1 MSISLC
7 QTNEINDPGSKG
19 IEIEH
24 NGVSVSLFVI
34 HKDGMFHAYI
44 NRCPHTG
51 VNLDWQEHQFL
62 DLDMSYIQCATHD
75 ALFEISSGE
84 CISGPCVGD
93 ALTPIELQISENA
106 LFVDLSKYIP
116 PNP

>member
-1 MSISLC
+1 MHISLC
-7 QTNEINDPGSKG
+7 QINEISDPGSRG
-19 IEIEH
+19 FDVEH
-24 NGVSVSLFVI
+24 AGRMISLFVV

-62 DLDMSYIQCATHD
+62 DLDTNFIQCSTHD
-75 ALFEISSGE
+75 ALFEINSGT

-93 ALTPIELQISENA
+93 ALTPIELNNENGS
-106 LFVDLSKYIP
+106 LSAYLPDILSI
-116 PNP
+116 